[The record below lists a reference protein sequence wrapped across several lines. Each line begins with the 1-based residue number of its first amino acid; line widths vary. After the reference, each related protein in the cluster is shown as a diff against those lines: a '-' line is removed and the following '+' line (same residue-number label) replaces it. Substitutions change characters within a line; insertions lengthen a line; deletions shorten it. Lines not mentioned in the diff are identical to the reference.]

1 MVIAYIIFVFAL
13 VLIMLVALGF
23 WREWVDLYEEIKER
37 VKKMLRKKRD

>member
-13 VLIMLVALGF
+13 VLIMMVALGF
-23 WREWVDLYEEIKER
+23 WREWLELYDEIKER